1 MSPLNLFSWKKTG
14 QLIIEFFNR
23 LGQLQAPDG
32 DITLTCPLRR
42 LPKIVTTRTPQCPH
56 AQIDSKRKY

>member
-1 MSPLNLFSWKKTG
+1 MSPWKLLSLKQAG

-32 DITLTCPLRR
+32 DMTLTCPLRR
-42 LPKIVTTRTPQCPH
+42 LPKVAKTSSNQCLH
-56 AQIDSKRKY
+56 NQQH